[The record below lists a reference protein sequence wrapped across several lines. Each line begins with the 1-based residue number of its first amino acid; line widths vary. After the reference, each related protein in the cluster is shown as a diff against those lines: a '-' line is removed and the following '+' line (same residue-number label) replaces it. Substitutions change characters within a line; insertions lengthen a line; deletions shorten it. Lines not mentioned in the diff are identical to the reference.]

1 MGIDKYLSMEDIISV
16 VTGLLKEKGYRFC
29 VAGGW
34 AVGIWGAVRATE
46 DIDLVVVTGDDGLDV
61 VEKMLSSRFNV
72 LPHGEMMLEKTGNPL
87 KRFVL
92 TGEMVNDHCVVDII
106 PASGEFL
113 EKAVFNCV
121 EIEFHNTSV
130 PVMRIEDLVIMKLM
144 SGRQQDL
151 RDARMLMK
159 GNMPV
164 DWDYLRETAD
174 GLGVKIRKDSP
185 QRLEEEGKGS
195 DG

>member
-1 MGIDKYLSMEDIISV
+1 MGIDKDLSMEDVISV
-16 VTGLLKEKGYRFC
+16 VTGLLREYGYRFC

-46 DIDLVVVTGDDGLDV
+46 DIDLVVVTGDDGLDAI
-61 VEKMLSSRFNV
+61 ENILSSRFNV
-72 LPHGEMMLEKTGNPL
+72 LSHGEMMLEKTGNPL

-92 TGEMVNDHCVVDII
+92 TGEMVNDHCVVDVI

-113 EKAVFNCV
+113 KNAVTNRV
-121 EIEFHNTSV
+121 EIGFHNTTV
-130 PVMRIEDLVIMKLM
+130 PVIRIEDLVIMKLM
-144 SGRQQDL
+144 SGREQDL

-164 DWDYLRETAD
+164 DWDYLHETAD
-174 GLGVKIRKDSP
+174 VLGVEIYKD
-185 QRLEEEGKGS
+185 
-195 DG
+195 